1 MTDPHPSLDDLHRA
15 LRACRG
21 SFAFAATFSLF
32 VNLMML
38 SPAVYMLQV
47 YDRVLT
53 SNSEST
59 LLLLTLLLVFVLL
72 VTGALEVLRARILVR
87 VGVRLDEILDERLF
101 QAVFDRALRGQGQG
115 SAQPLADLGTLRQFL
130 TGSGPFAFFDA
141 PWVPF
146 YVAVLFLL
154 HPYFGWLAVCGTAVL
169 AVLAAANELATQR
182 PLRAANH
189 LAVAAGAYV
198 SSNLRHAEAIEAM
211 GMLGPIERRWI
222 ERHRAV
228 LQLQARASDRAG
240 LLAAASRTVRL
251 LLQSLVLGLGAYL
264 TIAHVTSPGV
274 MIAAMIL
281 AGRALA
287 PIDALI
293 GTWRGFVSARTA
305 YRRLQDLLRAVP
317 ARARGMSLPA
327 PRGELSVEGAV
338 VTPPG
343 AVAPVLRGVSFAV
356 GAGQSLGIVGPSAAG
371 KSTLARAVLGVW
383 PLQAGKVRLDG
394 ADVGQWNRDE
404 LGPRVGYLPQDIE
417 LFDGTIGENIARFG
431 EVDPAKVVQAARRA
445 GVHEMILRLPRGYD
459 TPIGEGGAA
468 LSGGQRQRVGLARAL
483 YGEPVL
489 LVLDEPN
496 SNLDS
501 EGEAALISAIA
512 ELRASGRTVL
522 IITHRPNV
530 LAGVDSILVLAEGQV
545 QAFGPRER
553 LLAHLTRP
561 TSVAAGQPP
570 FPLPLQSLGA

>member
-1 MTDPHPSLDDLHRA
+1 
-15 LRACRG
+15 
-21 SFAFAATFSLF
+21 
-32 VNLMML
+32 
-38 SPAVYMLQV
+38 
-47 YDRVLT
+47 
-53 SNSEST
+53 
-59 LLLLTLLLVFVLL
+59 
-72 VTGALEVLRARILVR
+72 
-87 VGVRLDEILDERLF
+87 
-101 QAVFDRALRGQGQG
+101 
-115 SAQPLADLGTLRQFL
+115 
-130 TGSGPFAFFDA
+130 
-141 PWVPF
+141 
-146 YVAVLFLL
+146 
-154 HPYFGWLAVCGTAVL
+154 
-169 AVLAAANELATQR
+169 
-182 PLRAANH
+182 
-189 LAVAAGAYV
+189 
-198 SSNLRHAEAIEAM
+198 
-211 GMLGPIERRWI
+211 
-222 ERHRAV
+222 
-228 LQLQARASDRAG
+228 
-240 LLAAASRTVRL
+240 
-251 LLQSLVLGLGAYL
+251 
-264 TIAHVTSPGV
+264 
-274 MIAAMIL
+274 
-281 AGRALA
+281 
-287 PIDALI
+287 
-293 GTWRGFVSARTA
+293 
-305 YRRLQDLLRAVP
+305 
-317 ARARGMSLPA
+317 
-327 PRGELSVEGAV
+327 
-338 VTPPG
+338 
-343 AVAPVLRGVSFAV
+343 VSFAV